1 MKTTNKKSIK
11 KSVKVTANSI
21 TKSIQEKVTSAI
33 IKCLEGGIVPWRREY
48 KSELGLAKSFDG
60 KIYRGINQ
68 WICYASMI
76 TNKFKTNTWITYRK
90 CASEGGQV
98 LKGSKGTTIVFWN
111 FIYKCD
117 SECTLCDG
125 KSSKTRK
132 CDCQRKIGFLKSFTV
147 FNLCQTSLYDPK
159 AVVKEPKVEVP
170 VNTEIAESL
179 IGNWTDLQCPIKYGF
194 DNTAS
199 PFYSPSSDFINV
211 PFGDGVEWV
220 NDEALHKTTFHEIM
234 HSTGHKSRNARE
246 GVTGMNFFGSHE
258 YSKEELVAEMGSQIL
273 SDICGFKQDHLEN
286 TSAYIGSWLKAL
298 KNNQDWLIWAST
310 RAEQGVDLIL
320 NNSMKG
326 GA

>member
-1 MKTTNKKSIK
+1 MKTTNKKSN
-11 KSVKVTANSI
+11 KVTANSI

-33 IKCLEGGIVPWRREY
+33 IKCLEVGIVPWQREY
-48 KSELGLAKSFDG
+48 QSELGLAKSFDG
-60 KIYRGINQ
+60 KVYRGINQ

-117 SECTLCDG
+117 KDCTLCDG

-159 AVVKEPKVEVP
+159 AVVKEPKVEVE
-170 VNTEIAESL
+170 VNTEMAESL
-179 IGNWTDLQCPIKYGF
+179 IGNWNDLQCPIRYGY
-194 DNTAS
+194 DNSAS

-220 NDEALHKTTFHEIM
+220 NEECLHKTTFHEIM
-234 HSTGHKSRNARE
+234 HSTGHKSRNSRE

-273 SDICGFKQDHLEN
+273 ADICGFKQSHIEN

-298 KNNQDWLIWAST
+298 KNNHDWLIWAST

-320 NNSMKG
+320 NNSMKEG
-326 GA
+326 K

>member
-1 MKTTNKKSIK
+1 MKTTNKKSN
-11 KSVKVTANSI
+11 KVTANSI

-33 IKCLEGGIVPWRREY
+33 IKCLEVGIVPWQREY
-48 KSELGLAKSFDG
+48 QSELGLAKSFDG
-60 KIYRGINQ
+60 KVYRGINQ

-117 SECTLCDG
+117 KDCTLCDG

-159 AVVKEPKVEVP
+159 AVVKEPKVEVE
-170 VNTEIAESL
+170 VNTEMAESL
-179 IGNWTDLQCPIKYGF
+179 IGNWNDLQCPIRYGY
-194 DNTAS
+194 DNSAS

-220 NDEALHKTTFHEIM
+220 NEECLHKTTFHEIM
-234 HSTGHKSRNARE
+234 HSTGHKSRNSRE

>member
-1 MKTTNKKSIK
+1 MKTTNKKSFK

-33 IKCLEGGIVPWRREY
+33 IKCLEDGIVPWRREY
-48 KSELGLAKSFDG
+48 KSELGLAKSYDG

-68 WICYASMI
+68 WICYASMVK
-76 TNKFKTNTWITYRK
+76 NNFKTNTWITYRK
-90 CASEGGQV
+90 CVSEGGQV
-98 LKGSKGTTIVFWN
+98 LKGSKGTVIVFWN
-111 FIYKCD
+111 FTYKCD
-117 SECTLCDG
+117 KDCTLCDG
-125 KSSKTRK
+125 KTSYVRK
-132 CDCQRKIGFLKSFTV
+132 CDCQRKVGFLKSFTM
-147 FNLCQTSLYDPK
+147 FNLSQTTLFDPK
-159 AVVKEPKVEVP
+159 KVVKEPKVEVP
-170 VNTEIAESL
+170 VNTEIAETL
-179 IGNWTDLQCPIKYGF
+179 IGNWMTEQCPIKYGY

-199 PFYSPSSDFINV
+199 PFYSPSSDFINIH
-211 PFGDGVEWV
+211 FGEGVEWV
-220 NDEALHKTTFHEIM
+220 NDEAIHKTTFHEIV
-234 HSTGHKSRNARE
+234 HSTGHKSRNSRE

-298 KNNQDWLIWAST
+298 KNNNDWLVWAST